1 MKDTVYSGVPCTMY
15 GDIYVKYGERFW
27 STDYRL
33 PSDLAEQCPQI
44 HHGDLIFTLSG
55 ETAEEIGKCAGFLGT
70 GSVCIGGDILALRP
84 TDKYDAEFLCYA
96 MNSPDCIRQKA
107 QFGQGDAVV
116 HISQQNLSSVELHIP
131 TRSEQRRIAT
141 SLSAVDS
148 RLEALSSLLA
158 KQEAIKKSTLSLLMQ
173 PKNQWGSIALGSF
186 EFHRNNTCSRALTTS
201 EIGTVKNI
209 HYGDILIKFPEIV
222 SLKTCDVDCLTEE
235 GVRHAPD
242 DYLQDGDIVIAD
254 TAEDETV
261 GKMIEIQDVGDAKIV
276 SGLHTVFLRPP
287 KNLFVRGWLGY
298 WMNSTYYHD
307 QLLPLMTGIKVL
319 SVSKAALALS
329 DVFYPPMNEQQRIV
343 KCLTSLDNAIADTRA
358 TIAKAQQLKRGLMRY
373 FFG

>member
-1 MKDTVYSGVPCTMY
+1 MRQY
-15 GDIYVKYGERFW
+15 
-27 STDYRL
+27 
-33 PSDLAEQCPQI
+33 
-44 HHGDLIFTLSG
+44 
-55 ETAEEIGKCAGFLGT
+55 EEGAAG
-70 GSVCIGGDILALRP
+70 
-84 TDKYDAEFLCYA
+84 
-96 MNSPDCIRQKA
+96 
-107 QFGQGDAVV
+107 
-116 HISQQNLSSVELHIP
+116 SSVKNLNKDIVGNLTIGCPALE
-131 TRSEQRRIAT
+131 EQEKIAKV
-141 SLSAVDS
+141 LGLVDS
-148 RLEALSSLLA
+148 RLD
-158 KQEAIKKSTLSLLMQ
+158 TLSLLLEKQESLKKTTLSVLMQ
-173 PKNQWGSIALGSF
+173 PNRQWGSIPFGEF
-186 EFHRNNTCSRALTTS
+186 ESHRNNTCSRALTTS
-201 EIGTVKNI
+201 KIGTVKNI
-209 HYGDILIKFPEIV
+209 HYGDVLIKFPEIV
-222 SLKTCDVDCLTEE
+222 SLKTCDVDYLTEE
-235 GVRHAPD
+235 GVRHVPD

-329 DVFYPPMNEQQRIV
+329 DVFYPPMDAQKRIV

-358 TIAKAQQLKRGLMRY
+358 TIEKAQQLKRGLMRY

>member
-1 MKDTVYSGVPCTMY
+1 MLFPA
-15 GDIYVKYGERFW
+15 
-27 STDYRL
+27 
-33 PSDLAEQCPQI
+33 SDVTPD
-44 HHGDLIFTLSG
+44 G
-55 ETAEEIGKCAGFLGT
+55 LGRC
-70 GSVCIGGDILALRP
+70 SALLDNDVVLGGDILVLRP
-84 TDKYDAEFLCYA
+84 LEGVDPRFLSLVVNKDK
-96 MNSPDCIRQKA
+96 RQIIERVTGTTIK
-107 QFGQGDAVV
+107 
-116 HISQQNLSSVELHIP
+116 HIS
-131 TRSEQRRIAT
+131 AK
-141 SLSAVDS
+141 
-148 RLEALSSLLA
+148 ALSSIEIAIPSFPDQQRIAAAFCSVETHLEHLSALLS
-158 KQEAIKKSTLSLLMQ
+158 KQVALKKATLSLLMQ

>member
-1 MKDTVYSGVPCTMY
+1 MDSSTPFLVGFGVGGHCY
-15 GDIYVKYGERFW
+15 KVD
-27 STDYRL
+27 SSL
-33 PSDLAEQCPQI
+33 PSDF
-44 HHGDLIFTLSG
+44 IFQ
-55 ETAEEIGKCAGFLGT
+55 FLKYHEPR
-70 GSVCIGGDILALRP
+70 IMALRVGSGLP
-84 TDKYDAEFLCYA
+84 
-96 MNSPDCIRQKA
+96 NIQKSA
-107 QFGQGDAVV
+107 LYRLEVSV
-116 HISQQNLSSVELHIP
+116 PSSTE
-131 TRSEQRRIAT
+131 EQHRIAEALNT
-141 SLSAVDS
+141 ADKRLDSLSA
-148 RLEALSSLLA
+148 LLQ
-158 KQEAIKKSTLSLLMQ
+158 KQESIKISTLSLLMQ
-173 PKNQWGSIALGSF
+173 PKKQWGSITLGSF
-186 EFHRNNTCSRALTTS
+186 ESHRNNTCSRALTTS

-209 HYGDILIKFPEIV
+209 HYGDILTKFPEIV
-222 SLKTCDVDCLTEE
+222 SLGTCDVDCLTEE

-329 DVFYPPMNEQQRIV
+329 EVFYPPMNEQQRIV